1 MLRWSTKT
9 WVIIAWLKAK
19 IIKKLHM
26 KRHHGQKPTLLGVS
40 NKRPRF
46 VQIFDSFS
54 LKRAAKGS
62 KKTISPV
69 WFLQLPGVDPQP
81 SQITLNKWCLKFG
94 SQVFDLAMPKNRCSD
109 VDLHPRKQK
118 LNTSWTKKGNRKEQ
132 QQRSQASSSSS
143 ISSSLVFALI
153 LKMTCTGVSN
163 SRSQSFQ
170 KKGSTI
176 NITNHIDKG
185 NALHSRKIQKALSW
199 ACSFHDWV
207 VLFNA
212 SISIRGE
219 YEGIMFLLAS
229 YKAKCCLEWKVKSCQ
244 KVLQKCCRCQLGAAR
259 EYYKNIFKKKTSWW
273 FQAHWK
279 ILAKM
284 GIFPKVRGENK
295 THWAGHC
302 RKCHL
307 NGALTGID
315 GPNARALTTQVLRCK
330 HTFHGWHVQREGAA

>member
-118 LNTSWTKKGNRKEQ
+118 LNTSWTKKGKKGERTGNRKEQ
-132 QQRSQASSSSS
+132 QQRSHKPRPPRP
-143 ISSSLVFALI
+143 LVL
-153 LKMTCTGVSN
+153 
-163 SRSQSFQ
+163 
-170 KKGSTI
+170 
-176 NITNHIDKG
+176 
-185 NALHSRKIQKALSW
+185 
-199 ACSFHDWV
+199 
-207 VLFNA
+207 
-212 SISIRGE
+212 
-219 YEGIMFLLAS
+219 
-229 YKAKCCLEWKVKSCQ
+229 
-244 KVLQKCCRCQLGAAR
+244 
-259 EYYKNIFKKKTSWW
+259 
-273 FQAHWK
+273 
-279 ILAKM
+279 
-284 GIFPKVRGENK
+284 P
-295 THWAGHC
+295 
-302 RKCHL
+302 
-307 NGALTGID
+307 
-315 GPNARALTTQVLRCK
+315 
-330 HTFHGWHVQREGAA
+330 